1 MRLFVA
7 IAMPED
13 VTARLSAVMGGLDG
27 ARWVDP
33 DDLHLTLRFVGEVG
47 RDAAEDLAAALSSL
61 RAPAFPLRLTGF
73 GHFGSGRRVR
83 ALWAGVEPQPALT
96 LLQGRVE
103 AAARRAGQP
112 AETRKFVPHVTLARM
127 AGAVPADAVAHWTAL
142 RGPFAA
148 GPFEVRE
155 AVLFESFLG
164 RDGPHYERRLAVP
177 LERLPDADDWEGDDW
192 EEGVWEE
199 GECF

>member
-13 VTARLSAVMGGLDG
+13 VADRLAAVMGGLDG

-47 RDAAEDLAAALSSL
+47 RVAAADLAAALSSL
-61 RAPAFPLRLTGF
+61 HVPAFGLRLSGF

-83 ALWAGVEPQPALT
+83 TLWAGVEPQPVLE

-112 AETRKFVPHVTLARM
+112 AESRRFVPHVTLARPN
-127 AGAVPADAVAHWTAL
+127 GAVAEDAVALWEAL
-142 RGPFAA
+142 RSPFAA

-177 LERLPDADDWEGDDW
+177 LERLPDADDFAPGEWD
-192 EEGVWEE
+192 EE
-199 GECF
+199 

>member
-13 VTARLSAVMGGLDG
+13 VTDRLAAVMGGLDG

-33 DDLHLTLRFVGEVG
+33 ADLHLTLRFVGEVG

-61 RAPAFPLRLTGF
+61 RAPAFALRLSGF
-73 GHFGSGRRVR
+73 GYFGGGRRVR
-83 ALWAGVEPQPALT
+83 ALWAGVEAQPALEV
-96 LLQGRVE
+96 LQGRVE

-112 AETRKFVPHVTLARM
+112 AEPRKFVPHVTLARM
-127 AGAVPADAVAHWTAL
+127 AGPVGEDEVAHWISV
-142 RGPFAA
+142 RGAFAA

-155 AVLFESFLG
+155 AVLFESFPG
-164 RDGPHYERRLAVP
+164 RDGPLYERRLAVP
-177 LERLPDADDWEGDDW
+177 LERQPDADDWEQ
-192 EEGVWEE
+192 
-199 GECF
+199 GEFD